1 MEKSVYVEE
10 TINEKKDR
18 YNEAVSKNL
27 YEAITTAKE
36 RNNNC
41 KGKISQVKISEN
53 CGITQYRLSKLK
65 SGKEKMYVEELLV
78 LSDEL
83 GISPIELLQGT
94 VHGISEYRNTMK
106 DEINSVSKLY
116 KMLGVKLDKLEKEIE
131 MAL

>member
-36 RNNNC
+36 RNN

-53 CGITQYRLSKLK
+53 CGIIQYRLSKLK

-94 VHGISEYRNTMK
+94 VHGISEYRNTVK